1 MIQDTVKCTLS
12 AAVTGKT
19 YKYCIY
25 LCGPG
30 GEEKMNRK
38 MGADT
43 RKITS
48 IHTCVFLCTSRKWL
62 HRPHWYVTGIFTSAL
77 GSFISMGFFF
87 DKKISVGIQMS
98 KNSLLMM
105 FLWALVK

>member
-30 GEEKMNRK
+30 GERKMNRK

-43 RKITS
+43 HVTLQVYILVCS
-48 IHTCVFLCTSRKWL
+48 FAPAGNGCTGR
-62 HRPHWYVTGIFTSAL
+62 TGI
-77 GSFISMGFFF
+77 
-87 DKKISVGIQMS
+87 
-98 KNSLLMM
+98 
-105 FLWALVK
+105 